1 LQLKRAWDAGTVQSW
16 DNLVEIGQHGEM
28 VLRDGK
34 PVHVPARIS
43 LLIPD
48 RFVHDLRLH
57 VDDLRWQIE
66 QQIGAAPL
74 IESEAIAG
82 EVSKSLPA
90 PQEHQRSRRGRGP
103 RPNAPAI
110 DAAAKKLR
118 ERGKSRSDYK
128 TFDEYRRA
136 LCDAPGVDPTTRG

>member
-1 LQLKRAWDAGTVQSW
+1 VKTKSAKWAAEGWITEGDAIDWLIDQYGLSGGAATLQLKRAWDAGTVQSW

-57 VDDLRWQIE
+57 VDDSGGR
-66 QQIGAAPL
+66 
-74 IESEAIAG
+74 SN
-82 EVSKSLPA
+82 SKSA
-90 PQEHQRSRRGRGP
+90 RHR
-103 RPNAPAI
+103 
-110 DAAAKKLR
+110 
-118 ERGKSRSDYK
+118 
-128 TFDEYRRA
+128 
-136 LCDAPGVDPTTRG
+136 